1 MPDAIL
7 SEVRDTKLV
16 FMGEDHHEPSNIA
29 LQCAIL
35 EQMKS
40 DELKHAVTAKDAGG
54 ADLPPP
60 VRHAMTLMSKVMTF
74 TTYRI

>member
-1 MPDAIL
+1 
-7 SEVRDTKLV
+7 
-16 FMGEDHHEPSNIA
+16 
-29 LQCAIL
+29 
-35 EQMKS
+35 MKT